1 LGFQVLVFGAYL
13 SFGYCILELIY
24 LLDIVFWC
32 FICLLEIVF
41 CCFVMKRY
49 STNPILT
56 RADVPNIAP
65 HLIDCSSVFN
75 PGAIKFGDQ
84 YLMMVR
90 TQSRSRETFMVMA
103 VSDDGINFKVD
114 DKTVDFKGIE
124 KIKEKIY
131 HIYDA
136 RITFLEGT
144 YYIMFAMDMDS
155 GCQLGLGQT
164 DDFREFRFLGIVSN
178 EDIRNGVLFP
188 EKINGKYMRLDRPNK
203 ARHSSGPT
211 SGSTIWLSS
220 SDDLLNWTPVSPVID
235 GRFHYWDEFIG
246 SGPPPVKT
254 RQGWL
259 HIYHGVATHFGSA
272 NIYQAGI
279 MLLDLNDP
287 SKVIGRCPYNILEPR
302 ELWELTGQ
310 VPNVVFPSGI
320 IVKQTDNE
328 GFAIPSSDVFVYYG
342 AADTCVGLAVT
353 TISEL
358 LEYCR

>member
-1 LGFQVLVFGAYL
+1 
-13 SFGYCILELIY
+13 
-24 LLDIVFWC
+24 
-32 FICLLEIVF
+32 
-41 CCFVMKRY
+41 MKRHPI
-49 STNPILT
+49 NPILT
-56 RADVPNIAP
+56 RAHVPDIQP
-65 HLIDCSSVFN
+65 HLVDCSSVFN
-75 PGAIKFGDQ
+75 PGAIKFKDK

-103 VSDDGINFKVD
+103 ESTDGIHFKVEN
-114 DKTVDFKGIE
+114 KVVDFKGIE
-124 KIKEKIY
+124 KVREKVY

-144 YYIMFAMDMDS
+144 YYIMFAMDMDA

-164 DDFREFRFLGIVSN
+164 DDFREFRFLGITSN

-188 EKINGKYMRLDRPNK
+188 EKIGGRYKRLDRPNK

-220 SDDLLNWTPVSPVID
+220 SDNLIDWEPDAPVIE

-272 NIYQAGI
+272 NIYQAGV

-287 SKVIGRCPYNILEPR
+287 SKVISRGLYNILEPR
-302 ELWELTGQ
+302 EPWELMGQ

-320 IVKQTDNE
+320 IVHQYDDE
-328 GFAIPSSDVFVYYG
+328 GFALPDSEVFVYYG
-342 AADTCVGLAVT
+342 AADTSVGLAVS
-353 TISEL
+353 TIAEMIG
-358 LEYCR
+358 YCG

>member
-1 LGFQVLVFGAYL
+1 
-13 SFGYCILELIY
+13 
-24 LLDIVFWC
+24 
-32 FICLLEIVF
+32 
-41 CCFVMKRY
+41 MKRHPV
-49 STNPILT
+49 NPILT
-56 RADVPNIAP
+56 RSDVPDIAP
-65 HLIDCSSVFN
+65 HLIDASSVFN
-75 PGAIKFGDQ
+75 PGAIRFGDK

-103 VSDDGINFKVD
+103 ESTDGIHFTMENKV
-114 DKTVDFKGIE
+114 VDFKGIE
-124 KIKEKIY
+124 KIKEKVY

-144 YYIMFAMDMDS
+144 YYIMFAMDMDA

-164 DDFREFRFLGIVSN
+164 DDFREFRFLGITSN

-188 EKINGKYMRLDRPNK
+188 EKIGGKYMRLDRPNK

-220 SDDLLNWTPVSPVID
+220 SGNLIDWTPVAPVIE

-272 NIYQAGI
+272 NIYQAGV
-279 MLLDLNDP
+279 MLLDLKDP
-287 SKVIGRCPYNILEPR
+287 SKLISRGFYNILEPR
-302 ELWELTGQ
+302 EPWELMGQ
-310 VPNVVFPSGI
+310 VPNVVFPSGM
-320 IVKQTDNE
+320 IVGKFDSE
-328 GFAIPSSDVFVYYG
+328 GFALPDSEVLVYYG
-342 AADTCVGLAVT
+342 AADTCVGLAVS
-353 TISEL
+353 TISGL
-358 LEYCR
+358 IQHCGG

>member
-1 LGFQVLVFGAYL
+1 MERHL
-13 SFGYCILELIY
+13 
-24 LLDIVFWC
+24 
-32 FICLLEIVF
+32 
-41 CCFVMKRY
+41 
-49 STNPILT
+49 TNPILT
-56 RADVPNIAP
+56 RADVPDIRP
-65 HLIDCSSVFN
+65 HLVDCSSVFN
-75 PGAIKFGDQ
+75 PGAIRFNDK

-103 VSDDGINFKVD
+103 ESTDGIHFKVED
-114 DKTVDFKGIE
+114 HIVDFKGIE

-136 RITFLEGT
+136 RITQLEGT
-144 YYIMFAMDMDS
+144 YYIMFAMDMDA

-164 DDFREFRFLGIVSN
+164 DDFREFRFLGITSN

-188 EKINGKYMRLDRPNK
+188 EKIGGKYMRLDRPNR

-220 SDDLLNWTPVSPVID
+220 SDNLIDWTPVAPVVD

-259 HIYHGVATHFGSA
+259 HIYHGVATHFGSY
-272 NIYQAGI
+272 NIYQAGV
-279 MLLDLNDP
+279 MLLDLHDP
-287 SKVIGRCPYNILEPR
+287 SKVISRGFYNILEPR
-302 ELWELTGQ
+302 EPWELMGQ

-320 IVKQTDNE
+320 IVKEYDNE
-328 GFAIPSSDVFVYYG
+328 GFALPESEVFVYYG
-342 AADTCVGLAVT
+342 AADTCVGLAVCT
-353 TISEL
+353 VEEL
-358 LEYCR
+358 INDATNA

>member
-1 LGFQVLVFGAYL
+1 
-13 SFGYCILELIY
+13 
-24 LLDIVFWC
+24 
-32 FICLLEIVF
+32 
-41 CCFVMKRY
+41 MKRHPI
-49 STNPILT
+49 NPVLT
-56 RADVPNIAP
+56 RGDVPDIKP
-65 HLIDCSSVFN
+65 HLVDCSSVFN
-75 PGAIKFGDQ
+75 PGAIKFGDK

-103 VSDDGINFKVD
+103 ESDDGIHFTVD
-114 DKTVDFKGIE
+114 NKAVDFKGIE
-124 KIKEKIY
+124 EIKEKIY

-144 YYIMFAMDMDS
+144 WYIMFAMDMDA

-164 DDFREFRFLGIVSN
+164 DDFKEFRFLGITSN
-178 EDIRNGVLFP
+178 EDIRNGVLFS
-188 EKINGKYMRLDRPNK
+188 EKIGGKYMRLDRPNK

-220 SDDLLNWTPVSPVID
+220 SDNLIDWTPVAPVIE

-272 NIYQAGI
+272 NIYQAGV
-279 MLLDLNDP
+279 MLLDLKDP
-287 SKVIGRCPYNILEPR
+287 SKVISRGFYNILEPR
-302 ELWELTGQ
+302 EPWELSGQ

-320 IVKQTDNE
+320 IVDKYDSE
-328 GFAIPSSDVFVYYG
+328 GFALLESEVFVYYG
-342 AADTCVGLAVT
+342 AADTCVGLAVS
-353 TISEL
+353 TIAEL
-358 LEYCR
+358 IGHCG